1 MVKVRIDLEACVR
14 AGECYYN
21 HPELFRMDESGDPQI
36 LARELNTPE
45 LIKHAREAAVVCP
58 ASAIIV
64 ED

>member
-1 MVKVRIDLEACVR
+1 MMKVKIDLDACIR

-21 HPELFRMDESGDPQI
+21 P
-36 LARELNTPE
+36 PE
-45 LIKHAREAAVVCP
+45 LIKHAREAAIVCP